1 MFGLKLRLELIIIGL
16 FLDSIFEPLMDC
28 IFTEHI
34 SFDLL
39 DLFKNSL
46 LIFIIILVEFI
57 TVGLDSIPDKIKDFI
72 GHIGLTDTHGDLLII
87 SICNLSNDGVKT
99 FKVLD

>member
-1 MFGLKLRLELIIIGL
+1 MNG
-16 FLDSIFEPLMDC
+16 

-57 TVGLDSIPDKIKDFI
+57 TVSLDSVSDKIKDFV
-72 GHIGLTDTHGDLLII
+72 GHICLTDTHGDLLIV
-87 SICNLSNDGVKT
+87 SICNLSDDGVKT
-99 FKVLD
+99 FEVLD